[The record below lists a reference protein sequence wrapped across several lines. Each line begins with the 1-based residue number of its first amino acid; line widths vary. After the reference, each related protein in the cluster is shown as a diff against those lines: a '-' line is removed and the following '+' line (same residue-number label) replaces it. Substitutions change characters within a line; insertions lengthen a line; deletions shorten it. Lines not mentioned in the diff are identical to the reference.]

1 MRYYRVFSSPVVS
14 MDSNVSGG
22 RIIALDGL
30 RGLACLFVLVHHY
43 FTGVAHFRPES
54 ELGRF
59 FWEVLAVFFLSGVDL
74 FYVLSGF
81 LVGGIIIDFYKS
93 PNFLKVFFIR
103 RVCRILPVYY
113 VLVLSYIVL
122 PPLLFNWGVLGTWAN
137 TWLLEKP
144 IPTWSYLTF
153 MQSYV
158 MGLEGASGAKW
169 LAITWSVSVEEQF
182 YLIMPFIFMLL
193 GARRAAMVTL
203 AGILLAPMV
212 RHYLF
217 ENVGFYAGYMFFP
230 GRMDT
235 IFWGVLLAFMLRSE
249 SCRRIAS
256 HYSWLLMA
264 LAGLAFASVAAG
276 NLKLLDIPIFARY
289 TALAIFYFVVMWSVL
304 EQRIIFVNALLRT
317 RFLTFTGMISYA
329 AYMVHQLVNGLVHG
343 LLFSSKPQLNS
354 IAQIM
359 ATVLSVVIVYVLCY
373 LSYRYFEG
381 PILRAGKRVKY
392 ERTNKSPSLEVDVQK
407 TA

>member
-1 MRYYRVFSSPVVS
+1 MSS
-14 MDSNVSGG
+14 NESGG

-43 FTGVAHFRPES
+43 FTGVANFKPES
-54 ELGRF
+54 ELAGF
-59 FWEVLAVFFLSGVDL
+59 IWEILAVFFLSGVDL

-81 LVGGIIIDFYKS
+81 LVGGIIIDYYKS

-113 VLVLSYIVL
+113 LLILSYIVL
-122 PPLLFNWGVLGTWAN
+122 PPLLFKWGVLGAWAD

-182 YLIMPFIFMLL
+182 YLLMPFVFLLL
-193 GARRAAMVTL
+193 GARRAAVITL
-203 AGILLAPMV
+203 FGILLAPIV
-212 RHYLF
+212 RYFLF
-217 ENVGFYAGYMFFP
+217 EHVGFYAGYMFFP

-235 IFWGVLLAFMLRSE
+235 IFWGVLLAFLLRSE
-249 SCRRIAS
+249 SCRR
-256 HYSWLLMA
+256 
-264 LAGLAFASVAAG
+264 LANRYAWQLVVVAGVAFSSVAIS
-276 NLKLLDIPIFARY
+276 NMKLLDIPIFVRY
-289 TALAIFYFVVMWSVL
+289 TALAIFYFVGMWVVL
-304 EQRIIFVNALLRT
+304 EEKSRLLNVVLRT

-329 AYMVHQLVNGLVHG
+329 AYMVHQLVNGLMHG
-343 LLFSSKPQLNS
+343 LLFNSKPQLNS
-354 IAQIM
+354 ISQVM
-359 ATVLSVVIVYVLCY
+359 ATTLSIVVVYALCY

-381 PILRAGKRVKY
+381 PILRAGKRVRY
-392 ERTNKSPSLEVDVQK
+392 EPVHTSSNLDAGRQRP
-407 TA
+407 A